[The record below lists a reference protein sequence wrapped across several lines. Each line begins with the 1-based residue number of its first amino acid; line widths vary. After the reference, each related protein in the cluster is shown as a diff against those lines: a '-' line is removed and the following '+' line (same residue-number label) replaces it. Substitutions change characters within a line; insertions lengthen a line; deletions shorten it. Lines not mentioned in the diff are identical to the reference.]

1 MRSTKLRRLA
11 SVRYYA
17 SQVPS
22 KGPLVYGFKP
32 PAPPEPQ
39 PRPQPNNSS
48 SLQKS
53 KASSSKS
60 ASTSSSSSSAAP
72 SIPVSSLP
80 KPRLDYTALLSDPE
94 RTTLNAARRASPLI
108 RDHLSHLTRL
118 RETQLILLQKLSTIR
133 GKQKE
138 IGSLIKTGLG
148 DPEEN
153 KRQAKKLKARVKEYE
168 VNLNETEAELLD
180 LALALP
186 NFSHLSAPIG
196 EEANAVTLETFG
208 PEPGPGPGTG
218 TEPQKFKVDTRRDHV
233 DFANHYDLLDN
244 DASATTTGGS
254 WPFLKSTLALLEQAL
269 INYALSVAIKHGFT
283 PVVPPDVVKSDIAW
297 RCGFQPRDSHSN
309 PSTQTYHLSPSGSG
323 SGSASH
329 GGSSSQQ
336 QAQQQQQQ
344 PHLCLAGTSEIPLAG
359 LFANRLF
366 HEEDLPKKVV
376 GVGRAFR
383 AEAGARGSDT
393 RGLYRVH
400 QFTKVELFAV
410 TAQDASEGLMEE
422 IRAVQKEIAKGLGLT
437 VRVLDMPTE
446 ELGASAHR
454 KYDMEAWMPGR
465 GKWGEITSTS
475 NCTDYQS
482 RRLSITYR
490 PSPSTSSFSDQ
501 PPPTPAELS
510 QPPTRDSSI
519 GNGNG
524 PGTGPLPFAH
534 TLNGTAAAIPR
545 LLVALIENG
554 IRFRD
559 PDQAGAAAG
568 AEAGAGYDG
577 LDLPIALKRF
587 WVGRDVVGDGKNR
600 GTIRWV

>member
-1 MRSTKLRRLA
+1 MRSAKLKLRRLA
-11 SVRYYA
+11 SLRYYA

-22 KGPLVYGFKP
+22 KGPLIYGFKP
-32 PAPPEPQ
+32 PAAPEPAQ
-39 PRPQPNNSS
+39 TGSS
-48 SLQKS
+48 AAS
-53 KASSSKS
+53 ASSSAKS
-60 ASTSSSSSSAAP
+60 TTGSSPNRPTP
-72 SIPVSSLP
+72 SMPVSSLP
-80 KPRLDYTALLSDPE
+80 KPRLDYNALLSDPDH
-94 RTTLNAARRASPLI
+94 TTLNAIRRASPLT

-153 KRQAKKLKARVKEYE
+153 KRQAKKLKTRVKEYE
-168 VNLNETEAELLD
+168 ANLNETEAELLD

-186 NFSHLSAPIG
+186 NFSHPSSPVG
-196 EEANAVTLETFG
+196 EEANAITLETFG
-208 PEPGPGPGTG
+208 PDTKLK
-218 TEPQKFKVDTRRDHV
+218 QVDNRRDHV
-233 DFANHYDLLDN
+233 DFASHYDLLDN

-269 INYALSVAIKHGFT
+269 INYALSVAIRHGFT
-283 PVVPPDVVKSDIAW
+283 PVIPPDVVKSDIAW
-297 RCGFQPRDSHSN
+297 RCGFQPRDSHTN

-323 SGSASH
+323 SGS
-329 GGSSSQQ
+329 SSDPSVQS
-336 QAQQQQQQ
+336 
-344 PHLCLAGTSEIPLAG
+344 HLCLAGTSEIPLAG

-366 HEEDLPKKVV
+366 HEEDLPRKVV

-410 TAQDASEGLMEE
+410 TAQNGSEGLMEE
-422 IRAVQKEIAKGLGLT
+422 IRAVQKEIAQGLGLS

-490 PSPSTSSFSDQ
+490 PSPSNTAFDPTQS
-501 PPPTPAELS
+501 PPPTPAELA
-510 QPPTRDSSI
+510 QPPSNKDK
-519 GNGNG
+519 
-524 PGTGPLPFAH
+524 TGPFPFAH

-554 IRFRD
+554 IRFND
-559 PDQAGAAAG
+559 VNNKDGSKAGAGAG
-568 AEAGAGYDG
+568 AGAGYDG
-577 LDLPIALKRF
+577 LDLPVALQRF
-587 WVGRDVVGDGKNR
+587 WVGRDVVGDGKNK
-600 GTIRWV
+600 GSIRWV

>member
-1 MRSTKLRRLA
+1 MRSAKLRQLA

-39 PRPQPNNSS
+39 AQSNNSS
-48 SLQKS
+48 S
-53 KASSSKS
+53 
-60 ASTSSSSSSAAP
+60 STSSSNPKQSNKAGSSKSSSPSSSPP
-72 SIPVSSLP
+72 SIPISSLP
-80 KPRLDYTALLSDPE
+80 KPRLDYTALLSNPQ
-94 RTTLNAARRASPLI
+94 RTTLNAIRRASPLSQ
-108 RDHLSHLTRL
+108 DHLSHLTRL

-138 IGSLIKTGLG
+138 VGSLIKTGLG

-153 KRQAKKLKARVKEYE
+153 KRQARKLKTRVKEYE

-186 NFSHLSAPIG
+186 NFSHPSSPIG
-196 EEANAVTLETFG
+196 EEANAITLETFG
-208 PEPGPGPGTG
+208 PTPKE
-218 TEPQKFKVDTRRDHV
+218 VDTRRDHV
-233 DFANHYDLLDN
+233 DFAKHYDLLDN

-283 PVVPPDVVKSDIAW
+283 PVIPPDVVKSDLAW
-297 RCGFQPRDSHSN
+297 RCGFQPRDSHTN
-309 PSTQTYHLSPSGSG
+309 PSTQTYHLSPSDS
-323 SGSASH
+323 
-329 GGSSSQQ
+329 GSSSSSAESSSAA
-336 QAQQQQQQ
+336 AQQQLQ
-344 PHLCLAGTSEIPLAG
+344 LCLAGTSEIPLAG

-400 QFTKVELFAV
+400 QFTKVELFSV
-410 TAQDASEGLMEE
+410 TSQETSEGVMEE
-422 IRAVQKEIAKGLGLT
+422 IREVQKEIAEGLGLS

-490 PSPSTSSFSDQ
+490 PSPSSYSSKKQDGDGDQ
-501 PPPTPAELS
+501 IHDHDLPPTPAEMNQAS
-510 QPPTRDSSI
+510 TNANNRDS
-519 GNGNG
+519 N
-524 PGTGPLPFAH
+524 GPLPFAH

-554 IRFRD
+554 MRF
-559 PDQAGAAAG
+559 
-568 AEAGAGYDG
+568 AENGDTTTPGGGRGAGYDG

-587 WVGRDVVGDGKNR
+587 WVGGDVVGDGRNR